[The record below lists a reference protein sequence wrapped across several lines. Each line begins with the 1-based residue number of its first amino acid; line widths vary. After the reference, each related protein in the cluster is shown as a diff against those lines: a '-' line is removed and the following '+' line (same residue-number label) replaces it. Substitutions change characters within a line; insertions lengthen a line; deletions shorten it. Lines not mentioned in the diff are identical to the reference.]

1 MAIIHYLLVARKNS
15 KVLCDYTGESG
26 NVPQISIKI
35 LKLVK
40 PNHKTA
46 ITYDDRY
53 CFYYINDSNIT
64 VMCMCDKA
72 YPIESAFELLKD
84 VMLIFLEKFSNEQI
98 ENAYSYSLNKE
109 FQPIIRQK
117 LNYYNKNLDLKRN
130 ATLNK
135 LKENLLETKNVLIET
150 TETLNERGER
160 INLIMKKAETLKGD
174 SKVYFDNAKKI
185 KNKEK
190 GYDCK
195 FLYTALFVICFC
207 YVLASILCGGV
218 TLPNCFTE

>member
-15 KVLCDYTGESG
+15 KVLCDYTGEGG

-53 CFYYINDSNIT
+53 CFYYINDSKIT

-84 VMLIFLEKFSNEQI
+84 VMLIFLEKFSDEQI
-98 ENAYSYSLNKE
+98 ENAYSYNNVD
-109 FQPIIRQK
+109 K
-117 LNYYNKNLDLKRN
+117 LF
-130 ATLNK
+130 
-135 LKENLLETKNVLIET
+135 
-150 TETLNERGER
+150 
-160 INLIMKKAETLKGD
+160 INNI
-174 SKVYFDNAKKI
+174 
-185 KNKEK
+185 
-190 GYDCK
+190 
-195 FLYTALFVICFC
+195 
-207 YVLASILCGGV
+207 
-218 TLPNCFTE
+218 